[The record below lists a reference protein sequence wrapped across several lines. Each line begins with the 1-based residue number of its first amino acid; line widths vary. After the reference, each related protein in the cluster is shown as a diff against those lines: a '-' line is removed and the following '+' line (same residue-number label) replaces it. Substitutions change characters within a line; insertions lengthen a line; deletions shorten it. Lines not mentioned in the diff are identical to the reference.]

1 MPQRLLTPLLVLA
14 LASVLGAARAA
25 AAQPDKAVLM
35 LNWYVYGEHAP
46 FFLGLARGYYA
57 KENIDLEIQE
67 GRGSGITVQA
77 VGAGS
82 ATFGYADIGT
92 MIKAASKGAPVES
105 AGILLQT
112 SPMSVMCFASE
123 HIDKPAD
130 LVGKTVAVTPGDSL
144 SQVWPVFLKV
154 NGIEKSQINEVAGDA
169 ITKRNAVVNGQADCL
184 LGNMNDQAPII
195 EETTGKPMHAVL
207 FAGYGV
213 NLINAGIV
221 VSKDLIKSKPA
232 LVKRFMKASTAAVEA
247 AVKAPEEAVDD
258 MLKVNPKAGNRDTLL
273 KSFKLTIPLYHTKAT
288 EAQPPFRVAA
298 KDMESTLDMLE
309 KYGGV
314 DAASAGKA
322 ADYYTLQ
329 FLP

>member
-1 MPQRLLTPLLVLA
+1 MSQRLLTSLLVLA
-14 LASVLGAARAA
+14 LAAAVGGADAA
-25 AAQPDKAVLM
+25 AEQPDKAVLM

-46 FFLGLARGYYA
+46 FFLGLERGYYA
-57 KENIDLEIQE
+57 KQNINLEIQE

-92 MIKAASKGAPVES
+92 MIKAAAKGAPVES

-112 SPMSVMCFASE
+112 SPMSVMCFAAKN
-123 HIDKPAD
+123 INKPAD
-130 LVGKTVAVTPGDSL
+130 LVDKTVAVTPGDSL

-154 NGIEKSQINEVAGDA
+154 NGIEKSQLREVTGDA

-207 FAGYGV
+207 FADYGV

-221 VSKDLIKSKPA
+221 VSKELIKTKPD
-232 LVKRFMKASTAAVEA
+232 LVKRFMRASTEAVEA
-247 AVKAPEEAVDD
+247 AVRAPEEAVDD
-258 MLKVNPKAGNRDTLL
+258 MLKANPKAGNRDTLL
-273 KSFKLTIPLYHTKAT
+273 KSFKLTIPLYHTKGT

-322 ADYYTLQ
+322 DDYYTLR